1 MTGEE
6 ADDVIKKAFAWL
18 HKEENKMK
26 GKKNKPLN
34 FDVLDKAVDNQNRLT
49 QIGHIIEL
57 VDQRCLCA
65 DGCVPKTTEEITDDE
80 MRQIYL
86 LAVGNRVSR

>member
-1 MTGEE
+1 MP
-6 ADDVIKKAFAWL
+6 
-18 HKEENKMK
+18 K
-26 GKKNKPLN
+26 GKSNKPLN

-49 QIGHIIEL
+49 QIAHIIEL

-65 DGCVPKTTEEITDDE
+65 DGPVANTRDEMTDQE

-86 LAVGNRVSR
+86 LATGKRFKLGGILG